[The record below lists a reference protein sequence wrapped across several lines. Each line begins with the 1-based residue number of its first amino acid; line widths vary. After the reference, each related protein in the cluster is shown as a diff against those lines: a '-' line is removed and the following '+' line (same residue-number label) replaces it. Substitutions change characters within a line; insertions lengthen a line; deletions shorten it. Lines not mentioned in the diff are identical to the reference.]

1 MQANTANE
9 HSQMLA
15 QVPAN
20 ACSDSES
27 RKCSLLLLLVSY
39 STLARKVFRLRN
51 TARARAQ
58 TGSGSREHSIND
70 DEQTRLFQ

>member
-1 MQANTANE
+1 MQANAANE

-27 RKCSLLLLLVSY
+27 RKCSLVLLLVPY
-39 STLARKVFRLRN
+39 CTLAHRFSIAKLCASASTDRLRI
-51 TARARAQ
+51 TRALDQ
-58 TGSGSREHSIND
+58 H
-70 DEQTRLFQ
+70 DEQARLFE

>member
-1 MQANTANE
+1 MQANAANE

-27 RKCSLLLLLVSY
+27 RKCRRAFASVLQHASLGISSLEKQAVRQSIFVS
-39 STLARKVFRLRN
+39 RHRERL
-51 TARARAQ
+51 
-58 TGSGSREHSIND
+58 IKD
-70 DEQTRLFQ
+70 DEQA